1 MSSSLK
7 ISRNPATL
15 NAYRTVLR
23 LIHSLGGREGTRL
36 PTQSE
41 LTAKLQICSLTMD
54 AAMKWLAEDGVVR
67 RKQRS
72 GTFVLRPY
80 PLNPKRTI
88 WHAGLVMQPITRS
101 YFGAIITHYLH
112 KHIHAYGISDRVYM
126 LSPSAEHPS
135 EVLQRSAA
143 DFTGLDDDINEGML
157 DIIATSTR
165 LVTKKIPICG
175 VVAWERVEFGVN
187 IGLAGFVH
195 DSVNALM
202 HKGCKNILYVLPFD
216 PEEFYFPSLRAALVV
231 VDEQL
236 RNQGVKF
243 HSTVCTQSQ
252 DGSFVLERRFAE
264 NLLKLPEADRPDGL
278 VVQDD
283 ITAQALASML
293 AITDYR
299 PVLAAQTN
307 LQMPLSFALPT
318 LPFAI
323 DLEKIAQ
330 SAAELMVQKLLL
342 PSANPGRLSV
352 DAVPMKEVCSS
363 LSGWRQDGRPM
374 ALV

>member
-7 ISRNPATL
+7 ISRKPSTL
-15 NAYRTVLR
+15 NAYRSVLR
-23 LIHSLGGREGTRL
+23 LIHGLGAKEGTKL

-41 LTAKLQICSLTMD
+41 LTAKLKICSLTLD
-54 AAMKWLAEDGVVR
+54 VAMKWLAEDGVVR

-88 WHAGLVMQPITRS
+88 WHAGLVMPPITRS

-112 KHIHAYGISDRVYM
+112 KHINAYGISDRVYM
-126 LSPSAEHPS
+126 LSPTAEHAS

-143 DFTGLDDDINEGML
+143 DFTGLDDDINDGML
-157 DIIATSTR
+157 DVIATSTR
-165 LVTKKIPICG
+165 LVTKKVPICG
-175 VVAWERVEFGVN
+175 VAAWERVKFGVN
-187 IGLAGFVH
+187 IGLDGFVRN
-195 DSVNALM
+195 SVNALV
-202 HKGCKNILYVLPFD
+202 HNGCKNILYVLPYD
-216 PEEFYFPSLRAALVV
+216 PEENGYPSQQAALAVV
-231 VDEQL
+231 SEQL
-236 RNQGVKF
+236 QKQGVKF
-243 HSTVCTQSQ
+243 RSTVCAQSEGG
-252 DGSFVLERRFAE
+252 DFVLERRVAE

-278 VVQDD
+278 AVQDD

-293 AITDYR
+293 AMTDYR
-299 PVLAAQTN
+299 PVFAAQTN

-318 LPFAI
+318 LPFAV

-330 SAAELMVQKLLL
+330 SAAKLMVQKLLL
-342 PSANPGRLSV
+342 PSANPGKLFV

-363 LSGWRQDGRPM
+363 LSGWQQDMRPM
-374 ALV
+374 AL